1 MALQK
6 AIVHEAVSL
15 VEKRALTCLKH
26 FRYAYLTRSQG
37 SAAAATGGHAS
48 QDNLL
53 AQPVALGKLA
63 HFLVEIHRVNSKWVG
78 TKARPLI
85 LLAERISTYLVVGV
99 GCPEVAGEF
108 VKNTFGK
115 AFKLAAE
122 GINARF
128 RHNSFDT
135 SVMEIERDDVHRFI
149 ESLHVTMD
157 HAGRA

>member
-6 AIVHEAVSL
+6 AIVHEAVSI

-85 LLAERISTYLVVGV
+85 LLVSRECELRVASVLRAQATSFTCPYLT
-99 GCPEVAGEF
+99 PSW
-108 VKNTFGK
+108 T
-115 AFKLAAE
+115 
-122 GINARF
+122 
-128 RHNSFDT
+128 
-135 SVMEIERDDVHRFI
+135 
-149 ESLHVTMD
+149 
-157 HAGRA
+157 